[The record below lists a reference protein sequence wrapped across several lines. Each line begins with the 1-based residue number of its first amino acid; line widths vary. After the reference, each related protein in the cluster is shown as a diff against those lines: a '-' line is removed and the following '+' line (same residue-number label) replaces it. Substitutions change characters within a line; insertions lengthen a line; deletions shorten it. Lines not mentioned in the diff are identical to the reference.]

1 MAYAEIND
9 AGEFVLDEA
18 GEKVLYEPPSNSWET
33 VQTLIPEEFKDE
45 KMWENV
51 PDTETLLKN
60 YAHAQKRMGNAVN
73 IPGEDASAEDKAE
86 FFAKLGRPESAADY
100 EVEFPTLPEGTVWD
114 EQAQNGFMQAAHEAG
129 LNEAQVKGI
138 LGWYGEYQKDVGL
151 AGDEAIGKVT
161 EELTKEW
168 GANFEGN
175 VALAQKAV
183 AKLGGV
189 EFQAVLD
196 ETGLGNHPDLIRAM
210 ARAGR
215 LMQEHNIIS
224 GEVQGV
230 SNRDDAKTKLSAIY
244 ADSGHPYWDGAGNAR
259 PVNQAAQDEVRRLN
273 EIAYGSIV

>member
-9 AGEFVLDEA
+9 NGEFVLDDA
-18 GEKVLYEPPSNSWET
+18 GEKVMYEPPSNSWET
-33 VQTLIPEEFKDE
+33 VKSEIPEEFKDE
-45 KMWENV
+45 KMWENI
-51 PDTETLLKN
+51 PDTGTLLKN
-60 YAHAQKRMGNAVN
+60 YAHAQKRMGNSVN
-73 IPGEDASAEDKAE
+73 IPGEDASAEEKAE
-86 FFAKLGRPESAADY
+86 FFTKLGRPDSIEDY
-100 EVEFPTLPEGTVWD
+100 GVEFPKLPEGTVWD
-114 EQAQNGFMQAAHEAG
+114 ENAQNGFLQAAHNQG
-129 LNEAQVKGI
+129 LSSKQVEGI

-230 SNRDDAKTKLSAIY
+230 SNRDDAAGKLAAIY
-244 ADSGHPYWDGAGNAR
+244 ADPNHPYWDGAGNPR
-259 PVNQAAQDEVRRLN
+259 PVNQAAQDEVRKLN
-273 EIAYGSIV
+273 ELAYGQVI